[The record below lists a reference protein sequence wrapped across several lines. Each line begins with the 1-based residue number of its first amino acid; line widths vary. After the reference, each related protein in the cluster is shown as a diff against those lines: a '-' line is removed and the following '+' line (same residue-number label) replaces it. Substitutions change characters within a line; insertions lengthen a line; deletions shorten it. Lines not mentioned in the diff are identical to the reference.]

1 LSKDLLEGCD
11 VGEASN
17 DLILHLDEPSDLIR
31 DQSEI
36 VVLNIFEGVS
46 EDRDL
51 RDLLIEVL
59 LIHIGVEKAAGIG
72 PPREFFIEFV
82 EHLIQEYFDVEMPLH
97 SVNYINLI
105 KVSLLIEPTMR
116 YITLENNR
124 KSKCPNLTPIGD
136 KVKHGT
142 QVLLGPELS
151 QLTLSHLRMRGL
163 EKISTRSAF
172 TWRDRIFLL
181 YAK

>member
-1 LSKDLLEGCD
+1 M
-11 VGEASN
+11 GEAS
-17 DLILHLDEPSDLIR
+17 DDFILHLDEPSDLIR

-36 VVLNIFEGVS
+36 VVLNIFESVS

-59 LIHIGVEKAAGIG
+59 LIHVGVEKAAGIG
-72 PPREFFIEFV
+72 PPGEFFIELV
-82 EHLIQEYFDVEMPLH
+82 EHLIKEYFYVEMPLH

-116 YITLENNR
+116 CVTLENNR
-124 KSKCPNLTPIGD
+124 KSKGPNLKAIGD

-142 QVLLGPELS
+142 QILLGPELS
-151 QLTLSHLRMRGL
+151 QLTLNHWRMRGL
-163 EKISTRSAF
+163 DKISPRSAF
-172 TWRDRIFLL
+172 TWRNWVFLF

>member
-1 LSKDLLEGCD
+1 M
-11 VGEASN
+11 GEASY
-17 DLILHLDEPSDLIR
+17 DLILHLDEPCDLIR

-36 VVLNIFEGVS
+36 VVLNIFESVS

-51 RDLLIEVL
+51 RDLLIEIL

-72 PPREFFIEFV
+72 TLGEFFIELV
-82 EHLIQEYFDVEMPLH
+82 EHLIKEYFYVEMPLH

-105 KVSLLIEPTMR
+105 KVSLLIEPAMR
-116 YITLENNR
+116 CVTLENNR
-124 KSKCPNLTPIGD
+124 KSKGPNLKTIGD

-151 QLTLSHLRMRGL
+151 QLTLNHRRMRGL
-163 EKISTRSAF
+163 DKISPRSAF
-172 TWRDRIFLL
+172 TWRCRIFLF
-181 YAK
+181 